1 MIALLLCSML
11 FLATTLATLDIVM
24 KPVALYLVLSM
35 LHVRSLILTMN
46 RKKICVGKLLDHF
59 LQIF

>member
-1 MIALLLCSML
+1 MIALLLCLML

-35 LHVRSLILTMN
+35 LHERSLILKMN
-46 RKKICVGKLLDHF
+46 RNIICVGKLLDHF